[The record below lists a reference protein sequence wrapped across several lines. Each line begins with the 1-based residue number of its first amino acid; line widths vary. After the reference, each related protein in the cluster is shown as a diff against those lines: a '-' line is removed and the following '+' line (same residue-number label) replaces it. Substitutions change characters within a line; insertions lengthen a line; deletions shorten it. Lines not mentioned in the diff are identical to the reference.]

1 MTHAFRSTRVVLP
14 SGVAPATLI
23 VERERITAIGEWRD
37 VPSEAIV
44 HDLGN
49 LVLLPGL
56 VDTHVH
62 INEPGRT
69 EWEGFATATQAAAA
83 GGVTTLVDM
92 PLNCVP
98 EITSVEALQTK
109 RAAAAGRAWVDWAA
123 WGGVVR
129 GNAGNLRAMIDAGV
143 PGFKCFLI
151 DSGVDGFQWVCE
163 ADLPAAMQQLH
174 GTGRPLLAH
183 AEVPGPVQAATEA
196 MDRAGS
202 DWRKYATYL
211 ASRPDESEI
220 EAIALLIRLAEEF
233 HTPVHIVHLSS
244 ARALPLLAD
253 ARRRGVPVTVETC
266 THYLWFVAEEIRD
279 GATEH
284 KCAPPI
290 RSAENRERLWGAL
303 KDGLIDMVVTDH
315 SPCIPAMKRHEDG
328 RWNLAWGGIASL
340 GLTLPVLWTGML
352 DRGLDGDVGL
362 TRAAEWLAVAPA
374 RLAGMSAQKGAL
386 RVGADADLAVFDPEA
401 EWTVSADDL
410 NFRHKISPYLGAGL
424 RGRVME
430 TWLRGDRVY
439 GGGAFEGTPRGR
451 EWVRR

>member
-1 MTHAFRSTRVVLP
+1 
-14 SGVAPATLI
+14 
-23 VERERITAIGEWRD
+23 
-37 VPSEAIV
+37 
-44 HDLGN
+44 
-49 LVLLPGL
+49 
-56 VDTHVH
+56 
-62 INEPGRT
+62 
-69 EWEGFATATQAAAA
+69 
-83 GGVTTLVDM
+83 
-92 PLNCVP
+92 
-98 EITSVEALQTK
+98 
-109 RAAAAGRAWVDWAA
+109 
-123 WGGVVR
+123 
-129 GNAGNLRAMIDAGV
+129 
-143 PGFKCFLI
+143 
-151 DSGVDGFQWVCE
+151 
-163 ADLPAAMQQLH
+163 
-174 GTGRPLLAH
+174 
-183 AEVPGPVQAATEA
+183 
-196 MDRAGS
+196 
-202 DWRKYATYL
+202 
-211 ASRPDESEI
+211 
-220 EAIALLIRLAEEF
+220 
-233 HTPVHIVHLSS
+233 
-244 ARALPLLAD
+244 
-253 ARRRGVPVTVETC
+253 
-266 THYLWFVAEEIRD
+266 
-279 GATEH
+279 
-284 KCAPPI
+284 
-290 RSAENRERLWGAL
+290 LWGAL